1 MGRLLAGIAPMA
13 IAVAIGLL
21 ATPGVAQEKLT
32 IWWAKGAYQAEDD
45 ALLAVVKKIEARS
58 GVNVDLTWHAAPE
71 MIAKLTAAVDAG
83 APPDIAY
90 ADAFNLQVAGRWAFE
105 GKLEDIS
112 DVMAP
117 IKDRFAPNTAEAA
130 WLASGKTGKRAYYA
144 FPLKQQTLHVQYW
157 KDILAAAGFKENDI
171 PYTWQEYWAFW
182 CDKVQPAWRA
192 AASAAVFGVGSP
204 MGIDSTDSYKS
215 FLPWVDAH
223 DVRLVDEGGKVLVDD
238 AKVRQ
243 GLIDALKGY
252 TDLHVKGCT
261 PPQSTGWKDGDN
273 DLAFN
278 GRIVVMTPNSSLPIA
293 DKWLDDANNAKL
305 AAPQRAQGRKAYD
318 ELIATAGLPRKP
330 GGAPLLSRADVKLGA
345 IFQAS
350 RNKARARDFV
360 KFLMEE
366 DNLRPYVE
374 SALGRWFPVTKDSQK
389 SVFWQA
395 DRQRKS
401 VYDQFMAG
409 TVLFEFTRNYKFAT
423 LDSENVWA
431 KAMHRVVNDKVPVDK
446 AVDELIARIKEVAG

>member
-1 MGRLLAGIAPMA
+1 MGRLLAGIA
-13 IAVAIGLL
+13 AVAIGLL
-21 ATPGVAQEKLT
+21 ATPGFAQEKLT
-32 IWWAKGAYQAEDD
+32 IWWAKGFYKAEDD
-45 ALLAVVKKIEARS
+45 ALLAVVKKYEAKT
-58 GVNVDLTWHAAPE
+58 GVKVELTWHAAQE
-71 MIAKLTAAVDAG
+71 MIPKVTAALDAG
-83 APPDIAY
+83 TPPDIAY
-90 ADAFNLQVAGRWAFE
+90 ADAFNLQTAGRWAFE
-105 GKLEDIS
+105 GKLEDLS
-112 DVMAP
+112 DVIAP

-130 WLASGKTGKRAYYA
+130 WLANGKTGKRAYYA
-144 FPLKQQTLHVQYW
+144 FPLRQQTLHIQYW

-171 PYTWQEYWAFW
+171 PYTWKEYWAFW
-182 CDKVQPAWRA
+182 CDKVQPAFR
-192 AASAAVFGVGSP
+192 ASAGPAAFGVGSP

-215 FLPWVDAH
+215 FLAWVDAY
-223 DVRLVDEGGKVLVDD
+223 DVKLVDDAGKVLVGD

-243 GLIDALKGY
+243 GLIDALKDY
-252 TDLHVKGCT
+252 TDLYVKGCT

-278 GRIVVMTPNSSLPIA
+278 GRTVVMTPNPSLSIVG
-293 DKWLDDANNAKL
+293 KWLDDANNDKL
-305 AAPQRAQGRKAYD
+305 GVQQRAQGHKAYD
-318 ELIATAGLPRKP
+318 ELIATAGFPRKP
-330 GGAPLLSRADVKLGA
+330 SGSPMLSRADVKLGA

-350 RNKARARDFV
+350 RNKARARDFL

-374 SALGRWFPVTKDSQK
+374 SALGRWFPVTKDSQN

-401 VYDQFMAG
+401 IHDQFMAG
-409 TVLFEFTRNYKFAT
+409 TMLFEFTWNYRFAT

-431 KAMHRVVNDKVPVDK
+431 KAMHRVVNDKMPVDK

>member
-1 MGRLLAGIAPMA
+1 MGRLLAGIA
-13 IAVAIGLL
+13 AVAIGLF
-21 ATPGVAQEKLT
+21 ATPGLAQEKLT
-32 IWWAKGAYQAEDD
+32 IWWAKGAYTAEDD
-45 ALLAVVKKIEARS
+45 ALLAVVRKYEARS
-58 GVNVDLTWHAAPE
+58 GVKVALTWHAAPE
-71 MIAKLTAAVDAG
+71 MIPKLTAAVDAG

-90 ADAFNLQVAGRWAFE
+90 ADAFNLQTAGRWAFE

-112 DVMAP
+112 DVIAP

-144 FPLKQQTLHVQYW
+144 FPLKQQTLHIQYW

-171 PYTWQEYWAFW
+171 PHTWKEYWAFW
-182 CDKVQPAWRA
+182 CDKIQPAFR
-192 AASAAVFGVGSP
+192 ASAGSDVFGVGNP
-204 MGIDSTDSYKS
+204 MGIESTDSYKS
-215 FLPWVDAH
+215 FLAWVDAY
-223 DVRLVDEGGKVLVDD
+223 DVKLVDDTGKVLVGD

-243 GLIDALKGY
+243 GLSDALKDY
-252 TDLHVKGCT
+252 TDLYMNGCT

-278 GRIVVMTPNSSLPIA
+278 GRTVALTANSSLSIVG
-293 DKWLDDANNAKL
+293 KWLDDANNDKL
-305 AAPQRAQGRKAYD
+305 GAPQRAQGRKAYD
-318 ELIATAGLPRKP
+318 ELIATAGFPKKP
-330 GGAPLLSRADVKLGA
+330 SGSPMLSRADVKLGV
-345 IFQAS
+345 IFQSS
-350 RNKARARDFV
+350 RNKARARDFL

-366 DNLRPYVE
+366 ANLRPYVE

-401 VYDQFMAG
+401 IYEQFMAG
-409 TVLFEFTRNYKFAT
+409 TVLFEFTWNYRFAT

-431 KAMHRVVNDKVPVDK
+431 KSMHRVLNDKVPVDK
-446 AVDELIARIKEVAG
+446 AVDELIARIKEVAD

>member
-1 MGRLLAGIAPMA
+1 M
-13 IAVAIGLL
+13 AIGLF
-21 ATPGVAQEKLT
+21 ATPGLAQEKLA

-45 ALLAVVKKIEARS
+45 ALLAVVKKFEARS
-58 GVNVDLTWHAAPE
+58 GVKVELTWHAAPE

-90 ADAFNLQVAGRWAFE
+90 ADAFNLQTAGRWAFE

-144 FPLKQQTLHVQYW
+144 FPLKQQTLHIQYW

-171 PYTWQEYWAFW
+171 PYAWKEYWAFW
-182 CDKVQPAWRA
+182 CDKVQPAFR
-192 AASAAVFGVGSP
+192 ASAGAARVRRRQPDGHRIRRTPTSRSWPGSMP
-204 MGIDSTDSYKS
+204 TTSGWSTTPARSWS
-215 FLPWVDAH
+215 AMP
-223 DVRLVDEGGKVLVDD
+223 RCGKGSST
-238 AKVRQ
+238 RSRTTP
-243 GLIDALKGY
+243 IS
-252 TDLHVKGCT
+252 TPKGCT

-278 GRIVVMTPNSSLPIA
+278 GRTVVMTPNSSLPIA
-293 DKWLDDANNAKL
+293 DKWLDDANNARL
-305 AAPQRAQGRKAYD
+305 GAPQRAQGRKAYD
-318 ELIATAGLPRKP
+318 ELIATAGLPKKP
-330 GGAPLLSRADVKLGA
+330 SGSPLLSRADVKLGA

-350 RNKARARDFV
+350 RNKARARDFL

-401 VYDQFMAG
+401 VHDQFMAG
-409 TVLFEFTRNYKFAT
+409 TVLFEFTWNYRFAT

>member
-1 MGRLLAGIAPMA
+1 MGRVLAAIA
-13 IAVAIGLL
+13 AVAIGLS
-21 ATPGVAQEKLT
+21 ATPGLAQDKLT
-32 IWWAKGAYQAEDD
+32 IWWAKGFYKAEDD
-45 ALLAVVKKIEARS
+45 ALLAVVKKYEAKTGVKIE
-58 GVNVDLTWHAAPE
+58 LTWHAAQE
-71 MIAKLTAAVDAG
+71 MIPKVTAALDAG
-83 APPDIAY
+83 TPPDIAY
-90 ADAFNLQVAGRWAFE
+90 ADAFNLQTAGRWAFE

-112 DVMAP
+112 DVITP
-117 IKDRFAPNTAEAA
+117 LKDRFAPNTAEAA
-130 WLASGKTGKRAYYA
+130 WLANGKTGKRAYYG
-144 FPLKQQTLHVQYW
+144 FPLKQQTLHIQYW

-171 PYTWQEYWAFW
+171 PYTWKEYWAFW
-182 CDKVQPAWRA
+182 CDKVQPAFR
-192 AASAAVFGVGSP
+192 ASAGPAVFGVGSP
-204 MGIDSTDSYKS
+204 MGIDSVDSYKS
-215 FLPWVDAH
+215 FLAWVDAY
-223 DVRLVDEGGKVLVDD
+223 DVKLVDDGGKVLVGD

-243 GLIDALKGY
+243 GLIDALKDY

-278 GRIVVMTPNSSLPIA
+278 GRTVVMTPNPSLSIVG
-293 DKWLDDANNAKL
+293 KWLDDANNDKL
-305 AAPQRAQGRKAYD
+305 GAQQRAQGRKAYD
-318 ELIATAGLPRKP
+318 ELIATAGFPKKP
-330 GGAPLLSRADVKLGA
+330 SGSPMLSRADVKLGA

-350 RNKARARDFV
+350 RNKPRARDFV

-374 SALGRWFPVTKDSQK
+374 SALGRWFPVTKDGQK

-401 VYDQFMAG
+401 IYDQFMAG
-409 TVLFEFTRNYKFAT
+409 TVLFEFTWNYRFAT

-431 KAMHRVVNDKVPVDK
+431 KAMHRVVNDKMPVDK

>member
-13 IAVAIGLL
+13 IGLAIVLL
-21 ATPGVAQEKLT
+21 ATPGLAQEKLT

-45 ALLAVVKKIEARS
+45 ALLAVVKKYEARS
-58 GVNVDLTWHAAPE
+58 GVKVELAWHAAPD
-71 MIAKLTAAVDAG
+71 MMAKLTAAVDTG

-90 ADAFNLQVAGRWAFE
+90 ADAINLQTAGRWAFE

-112 DVMAP
+112 DVIAP

-144 FPLKQQTLHVQYW
+144 FPLKQQTLHIQYW

-171 PYTWQEYWAFW
+171 PYAWKEYWAFW
-182 CDKVQPAWRA
+182 CDKVQPAFRA
-192 AASAAVFGVGSP
+192 SAGAAVFGVGSP
-204 MGIDSTDSYKS
+204 LGIESTDSYKS
-215 FLPWVDAH
+215 FMAWLDAY
-223 DVRLVDEGGKVLVDD
+223 DVRLVDDTGKVLVGD

-243 GLIDALKGY
+243 GLIDALKDY
-252 TDLHVKGCT
+252 TDLYAKGCT
-261 PPQSTGWKDGDN
+261 PPQSTAWKDGDN

-278 GRIVVMTPNSSLPIA
+278 GRTVAMTPNSSLPIA
-293 DKWLDDANNAKL
+293 DKWLDDANNARL
-305 AAPQRAQGRKAYD
+305 AAQHRAQGRKAYD
-318 ELIATAGLPRKP
+318 ELIATAGLPKRVS
-330 GGAPLLSRADVKLGA
+330 GSPLLSRADVKLGA

-350 RNKARARDFV
+350 PNKTRARDFV

-374 SALGRWFPVTKDSQK
+374 SAVGRWFPVTKDSQK

-401 VYDQFMAG
+401 VHDQFMAG
-409 TVLFEFTRNYKFAT
+409 TVLFEFTSNYRFAA